1 MGRNGRE
8 KDEGKEE
15 RVHTGV
21 KVFLAGIRARF
32 DSKELFFFNTRVFR
46 VSACVRNSCHV
57 SLEPGGVKEKR
68 AKQQYIRRGIQSHF
82 THTHSC
88 ATFSGF
94 KDVLKF
100 FYY

>member
-32 DSKELFFFNTRVFR
+32 DSKELFFLTRVCFR
-46 VSACVRNSCHV
+46 TDNELTC
-57 SLEPGGVKEKR
+57 
-68 AKQQYIRRGIQSHF
+68 
-82 THTHSC
+82 
-88 ATFSGF
+88 
-94 KDVLKF
+94 
-100 FYY
+100 

>member
-32 DSKELFFFNTRVFR
+32 DSKELFFFLTRVCFVLVR
-46 VSACVRNSCHV
+46 V
-57 SLEPGGVKEKR
+57 
-68 AKQQYIRRGIQSHF
+68 
-82 THTHSC
+82 
-88 ATFSGF
+88 
-94 KDVLKF
+94 
-100 FYY
+100 